1 MDTFKNFPYQTHM
14 KNVATILIMIS
25 LILVQGIATRTG
37 LLSKLDKMAAI
48 ELAQLENKPEPIRF
62 NQCCKPEKATFKT
75 KTSRCFAD
83 ISLANKSIENNT
95 FELVS
100 QHQPVPQAHIYCKT
114 SAVIFRP
121 PIV

>member
-1 MDTFKNFPYQTHM
+1 M
-14 KNVATILIMIS
+14 KNVATILILVS

-48 ELAQLENKPEPIRF
+48 ELAQLENKPEPVRF

-83 ISLANKSIENNT
+83 FSLANKAIENNAV
-95 FELVS
+95 ELVS
-100 QHQPVPQAHIYCKT
+100 QHQPVSQAHIYSKT
-114 SAVIFRP
+114 SAVLFRP

>member
-1 MDTFKNFPYQTHM
+1 MDAFNNFQYQIHM
-14 KNVATILIMIS
+14 KNVATILILVS

-48 ELAQLENKPEPIRF
+48 ELAQLENKPEPVRF

-83 ISLANKSIENNT
+83 FSLANKSIEN
-95 FELVS
+95 S
-100 QHQPVPQAHIYCKT
+100 PVEVTTEHHPSFQSHIYSKT
-114 SAVIFRP
+114 CDVLFRP
-121 PIV
+121 PIA